1 MNYDIT
7 FCEGENCQ
15 RKEQCHRYR
24 ELQRFRADKRTMTRP
39 KNSRRRSV
47 SIVLTIIANT
57 LITTIVTA
65 HRGDGVTSSPLKL
78 KRNATEINNT
88 RGVRPPHRLP

>member
-24 ELQRFRADKRTMTRP
+24 ELQRYRADKDTNRKDYISMTQP
-39 KNSRRRSV
+39 NDATKC
-47 SIVLTIIANT
+47 T
-57 LITTIVTA
+57 LFWREKGEKI
-65 HRGDGVTSSPLKL
+65 
-78 KRNATEINNT
+78 
-88 RGVRPPHRLP
+88 

>member
-24 ELQRFRADKRTMTRP
+24 ELQRYRADKDSNKKTYISMTKP
-39 KNSRRRSV
+39 NDATKC
-47 SIVLTIIANT
+47 T
-57 LITTIVTA
+57 LFW
-65 HRGDGVTSSPLKL
+65 REKGD
-78 KRNATEINNT
+78 EE
-88 RGVRPPHRLP
+88 

>member
-24 ELQRFRADKRTMTRP
+24 ELLRWKADKDPNRG
-39 KNSRRRSV
+39 N
-47 SIVLTIIANT
+47 
-57 LITTIVTA
+57 LI
-65 HRGDGVTSSPLKL
+65 SLY
-78 KRNATEINNT
+78 KRNDPYKCTMFWSEE
-88 RGVRPPHRLP
+88 GGKQ

>member
-24 ELQRFRADKRTMTRP
+24 ELLPYRADKDTNRKDYISMAQPNDPTKRTLFWR
-39 KNSRRRSV
+39 KK
-47 SIVLTIIANT
+47 
-57 LITTIVTA
+57 
-65 HRGDGVTSSPLKL
+65 GE
-78 KRNATEINNT
+78 EI
-88 RGVRPPHRLP
+88 